1 MDPSIQEW
9 SSVNQQ
15 FLAAMVAIVRKR
27 LEVYDQNGNADAER
41 KQEAALLPLQKKAAV
56 LLNGMTIPAAL
67 NRLGDTFGLS
77 EFEKN
82 VLLLCAGVELDP
94 EFGGLVSKIQG
105 GGVYPTFGLALAVL
119 PDAHWSAVV
128 PGGSLRYWRFIE
140 LTGHLPVT
148 KAPLKIDEHIL
159 HYLAGIYQVDERLL
173 TFVQP
178 FRTAQDM
185 VPSHAALCD
194 LILNNLTAAAPDN
207 RLPVLQLGGAY
218 DSDKKEMAAQL
229 CRQLGVQPYSAS
241 LYALPSGYTE
251 IEDFARLWNRESAL
265 KLYALIIDAT
275 NLDPSDKH
283 REQILNQ
290 YIVAVQSPL
299 IILGGKTI
307 NNRVH
312 SGRFFE
318 IPKPLAEEQYH
329 LWKKHLNGSVA
340 LPDQELRRLVS
351 QFDFNA
357 KTIEQTV
364 TGFTAIP
371 VNGKDNRLWHACCHQ
386 VRPEIEELAQRIPP
400 LAEMDDLILPES
412 QKERLRELILQVKHR
427 SKVYDEWGFGRNSNR
442 GLGITALFAGESGT
456 GKTMASEVI
465 AKALDLDLYRVDLS
479 QVVNKYIGE
488 TEKNLKKIF
497 DAAEQGG
504 AVLLFDEAD
513 ALFGKRSEV
522 KDSHDRYANVEVSYL
537 LQRMEA
543 YKGLAILTTN
553 MKQAMDRALMRRIR
567 FVVQFPFPGAEQ
579 RAAIWKRV
587 FPRETPIASL
597 DISKLARLNI
607 AGGSI
612 KNVAMNAA
620 FIAAETGGPVT
631 MMHIQR
637 ALRGE
642 YEKMEKPLSHAE
654 INQLQ

>member
-1 MDPSIQEW
+1 MEQSVQEW

-15 FLAAMVAIVRKR
+15 FLAAMIAVVRKR
-27 LEVYDQNGNADAER
+27 LEFYEENDHTVSKEEQQAVLVA
-41 KQEAALLPLQKKAAV
+41 LQKKAAAI
-56 LLNGMTIPAAL
+56 LDGITMPAAL
-67 NRLGDTFGLS
+67 NRLAATFGLS
-77 EFEKN
+77 EFEKE
-82 VLLLCAGVELDP
+82 VLLLCAGVELDS
-94 EFGGLVSKIQG
+94 EFGGLIAKIQG
-105 GGVYPTFGLALAVL
+105 GGAQPAFSLALAIL
-119 PDAHWSAVV
+119 PDAHWSALA

-140 LTGHLPVT
+140 VAAHHSVT
-148 KAPLKIDEHIL
+148 KAPLRIDEHIL
-159 HYLAGIYQVDERLL
+159 HYLAGVYQLDERLL
-173 TFVQP
+173 AFIQP
-178 FRTAQDM
+178 LRMAQDL
-185 VPSHAALCD
+185 VPSHTALCD
-194 LILNNLTAAAPDN
+194 QILNSLTATAKDN
-207 RLPVLQLGGAY
+207 RLPVLQLGGVY
-218 DSDKKEMAAQL
+218 DSDKKDMAVQL
-229 CRQLGVQPYSAS
+229 CKQLGLQPYSAS

-251 IEDFARLWNRESAL
+251 IEDLTRFWNRESAL
-265 KLYALIIDAT
+265 KSYALVIDAT
-275 NLDPSDKH
+275 DLDPADKY

-290 YIVAVQSPL
+290 YIMTVQSPL
-299 IILGGKTI
+299 MILGGKTI
-307 NNRVH
+307 NNRIR
-312 SGRFFE
+312 SDRFFE
-318 IPKPLAEEQYH
+318 MRKPLAEEQYH
-329 LWKKHLNGSVA
+329 LWKKRLNGSTF
-340 LPDQELRRLVS
+340 LSDHDLRRVVS
-351 QFDFNA
+351 QFDFSA
-357 KTIEQTV
+357 KTIEQAV
-364 TGFTAIP
+364 TDFAGIS
-371 VNGKDNRLWHACCHQ
+371 VNGEKEQLWRACCRQ
-386 VRPEIEELAQRIPP
+386 VRPDIGELAQRIPP
-400 LAEMDDLILPES
+400 LAVLDDLVLPES

-442 GLGITALFAGESGT
+442 GLGITAIFAGESGT

-465 AKALDLDLYRVDLS
+465 AKALNLDLYRIDLS
-479 QVVNKYIGE
+479 QVINKYIGE

-522 KDSHDRYANVEVSYL
+522 KDSHDRHANVEVSYL

-553 MKQAMDRALMRRIR
+553 MKQAMDKAWMRRIR

-587 FPRETPIASL
+587 FPPETPIGDL

-642 YEKMEKPLSHAE
+642 YEKMEKPLSHTE
-654 INQLQ
+654 ISQLQ